1 MDDEVGLEAEELAGV
16 LARERKAL
24 LSGDFD
30 ALGDLVLRKER
41 LVEALAVRGPVSGLD
56 RLRRAAQANQS
67 LIAAARDAVIAV
79 RAQLDDL
86 RNGGPALQTYDSDG
100 RSTVHEGAGHTLE
113 KRA

>member
-1 MDDEVGLEAEELAGV
+1 MERDMGPEADGLAEV
-16 LARERKAL
+16 LAAERQAL

-41 LVEALAVRGPVSGLD
+41 LVEALADHQPVPGLE
-56 RLRRAAQANQS
+56 RLRKAAQANQA

-79 RAQLDDL
+79 RTQLEEL
-86 RNGGPALQTYDSDG
+86 RSGGPALHTYDCEG
-100 RSTVHEGAGHTLE
+100 RSTVHEGGGRTLE